1 MAHKHL
7 TLTFFQVGCRPSRI
21 GPTLGPV
28 RDRDTGRS
36 TSVGTGFDTGFG
48 LAKNLAD
55 SCQNGPDGDSLC
67 SGGRRCWC
75 RSAGAVTKAAVKL
88 TQRERE
94 VASLVANG
102 LTNREIAKK
111 LFISERTAEYHVEQI
126 RNKLGFHAR
135 SQIAAW
141 TVAERQTTAGT
152 GEVTASALPRGP
164 RRVLPGVRPRLRL
177 AILGLIL
184 AVTGVGGGLAVASA
198 LHPSTSPAATPLGR
212 LIKIDGATGH
222 LTASSVPMS
231 ARGSDLAVGEG
242 SIWAVS
248 YGAKILI
255 RINPRTMA
263 EVGSY
268 GVSGPPVGIA
278 VGGGLVWIATAFG
291 DKPFEQ
297 FDPKTNQLGRP
308 VSLAG
313 EVALQG
319 VAYGQNS
326 VWVTDKNNNMVY
338 RVDPSTDLLTA
349 QIRVGNG
356 PESIAADSSAIWV
369 ANAVDDTVSRIDPNS
384 SQVVQ
389 TIGLRGAPTAIAAGQ
404 GAVWVVSESANLVVR
419 IDPTTNARVEIPMA
433 GPTGVVV
440 SRSTVWIAQGATG
453 RVGRIDASTN
463 AILPSLMVAG
473 TVDGIATDGQSVWVM
488 MHGT

>member
-1 MAHKHL
+1 
-7 TLTFFQVGCRPSRI
+7 
-21 GPTLGPV
+21 
-28 RDRDTGRS
+28 
-36 TSVGTGFDTGFG
+36 
-48 LAKNLAD
+48 
-55 SCQNGPDGDSLC
+55 
-67 SGGRRCWC
+67 
-75 RSAGAVTKAAVKL
+75 
-88 TQRERE
+88 
-94 VASLVANG
+94 VALG

-135 SQIAAW
+135 SQVAAW
-141 TVAERQTTAGT
+141 TVAERQTTPGS
-152 GEVTASALPRGP
+152 GEVTANALPRGP
-164 RRVLPGVRPRLRL
+164 RQVLPGVRPRLRL

-184 AVTGVGGGLAVASA
+184 AVTGVGGGLAASSA
-198 LHPSTSPAATPLGR
+198 LRPSTSPAATPPGR
-212 LIKIDGATGH
+212 LLKIDPATGH

-231 ARGSDLAVGEG
+231 ARGSDLAIGEG

-255 RINPRTMA
+255 RINPKTMA

-268 GVSGPPVGIA
+268 GVSAPPVGIA
-278 VGGGLVWIATAFG
+278 IGGGLVWIATAFG

-297 FDPKTNQLGRP
+297 FDPKTNQLGPP

-326 VWVTDKNNNMVY
+326 VWVTDKNNNLVY

-349 QIRVGNG
+349 QIRVGKG
-356 PESIAADSSAIWV
+356 PEAIAADSSAIWV

-440 SRSTVWIAQGATG
+440 SRSTVWIAEGPTG
-453 RVGRIDASTN
+453 RVARIDASTN
-463 AILPSLMVAG
+463 SILPSLVVAG
-473 TVDGIATDGQSVWVM
+473 TLDGIAADDQYVWVM

>member
-1 MAHKHL
+1 M
-7 TLTFFQVGCRPSRI
+7 
-21 GPTLGPV
+21 
-28 RDRDTGRS
+28 
-36 TSVGTGFDTGFG
+36 
-48 LAKNLAD
+48 
-55 SCQNGPDGDSLC
+55 
-67 SGGRRCWC
+67 
-75 RSAGAVTKAAVKL
+75 TKAAPKL

-94 VASLVANG
+94 VAGLVANG

-141 TVAERQTTAGT
+141 IVAERHATPAS
-152 GEVTASALPRGP
+152 GEVTASALPRDA
-164 RRVLPGVRPRLRL
+164 REVLPGVRPRLRL

-184 AVTGVGGGLAVASA
+184 AVIGVGGGLGIASA
-198 LHPSTSPAATPLGR
+198 LRPSTSPAATPLGR
-212 LIKIDGATGH
+212 LVKIDAATGM
-222 LTASSVPMS
+222 LSASSVPMS
-231 ARGSDLAVGEG
+231 ARGSDLAVSEG

-248 YGAKILI
+248 YESKLLT
-255 RINPRTMA
+255 RINPATMA
-263 EVGSY
+263 VVGTY
-268 GVSGPPVGIA
+268 GVPAPPVGIA
-278 VGGGLVWIATAFG
+278 VGGGLVWVAIAFG
-291 DKPFEQ
+291 DNSLRP
-297 FDPKTNQLGRP
+297 FDPKTNQLGQP

-349 QIRVGNG
+349 QIRVGKG
-356 PESIAADSSAIWV
+356 PEEIAADSSAIWV

-384 SQVVQ
+384 SQVIQ

-404 GAVWVVSESANLVVR
+404 GAVWAVSESANLVVR
-419 IDPTTNARVEIPMA
+419 IDPTTNSRVEIPMA

-453 RVGRIDASTN
+453 RVARIDPSTN
-463 AILPSLMVAG
+463 AIQQLSIFVGG
-473 TVDGIATDGQSVWVM
+473 TIDGIAADDRSVWVV

>member
-1 MAHKHL
+1 MTEA
-7 TLTFFQVGCRPSRI
+7 T
-21 GPTLGPV
+21 
-28 RDRDTGRS
+28 
-36 TSVGTGFDTGFG
+36 
-48 LAKNLAD
+48 
-55 SCQNGPDGDSLC
+55 
-67 SGGRRCWC
+67 
-75 RSAGAVTKAAVKL
+75 VKL
-88 TQRERE
+88 TPRERE
-94 VASLVANG
+94 VASLVAQG
-102 LTNREIAKK
+102 LSNREIAKR

-141 TVAERQTTAGT
+141 TVAERQGIPAS
-152 GEVTASALPRGP
+152 GEVTASALPSRAREVP
-164 RRVLPGVRPRLRL
+164 PGVRPRLKL

-184 AVTGVGGGLAVASA
+184 AVIGVGSGLGIASA
-198 LHPSTSPAATPLGR
+198 LRPSTSPAATPLGR
-212 LIKIDGATGH
+212 LIKIDAATGQRA
-222 LTASSVPMS
+222 ASSVPIS

-242 SIWAVS
+242 SIWLVS

-255 RINPRTMA
+255 RINPATMA
-263 EVGSY
+263 EGGSY
-268 GVSGPPVGIA
+268 GVSAPPVGIA
-278 VGGGLVWIATAFG
+278 VGGGLVWIAIAFG

-349 QIRVGNG
+349 QIRVGIG
-356 PESIAADSSAIWV
+356 PESIASDSSAIWV

-389 TIGLRGAPTAIAAGQ
+389 TIGIRGAPTAIAAGQ

-419 IDPTTNARVEIPMA
+419 IDPTTNARVEIPIA

-453 RVGRIDASTN
+453 RVARIDASTN
-463 AILPSLMVAG
+463 AILPSLVVTG
-473 TVDGIATDGQSVWVM
+473 TVDGIAADGQSVWVM

>member
-1 MAHKHL
+1 
-7 TLTFFQVGCRPSRI
+7 
-21 GPTLGPV
+21 
-28 RDRDTGRS
+28 
-36 TSVGTGFDTGFG
+36 
-48 LAKNLAD
+48 
-55 SCQNGPDGDSLC
+55 
-67 SGGRRCWC
+67 
-75 RSAGAVTKAAVKL
+75 VTKAAVKL

-141 TVAERQTTAGT
+141 TVTERQTTPGS

-164 RRVLPGVRPRLRL
+164 RQVLPGVRPRLRL

-184 AVTGVGGGLAVASA
+184 AVTGVGGGLAVASV
-198 LHPSTSPAATPLGR
+198 LRPSTSSAATPPGR
-212 LIKIDGATGH
+212 LVKIDAATGQ

-248 YGAKILI
+248 YESKLLT
-255 RINPRTMA
+255 RINPATMA
-263 EVGSY
+263 VVGTY
-268 GVSGPPVGIA
+268 GVPAPPVGIA
-278 VGGGLVWIATAFG
+278 VGGGLVWIAIAFG
-291 DKPFEQ
+291 DNSLRP
-297 FDPKTNQLGRP
+297 FDPKTNQLGPP
-308 VSLAG
+308 VSIAG
-313 EVALQG
+313 GVALQG
-319 VAYGQNS
+319 VAYGLNS
-326 VWVTDKNNNMVY
+326 VWVTDKNNNLVY
-338 RVDPSTDLLTA
+338 RVDPSTDLLKA
-349 QIRVGNG
+349 QIGVGKG
-356 PESIAADSSAIWV
+356 PEEITADSAAIWV

-389 TIGLRGAPTAIAAGQ
+389 TIGLRGAPTAIAPGQ

-440 SRSTVWIAQGATG
+440 SRSTVWIAQGPAG
-453 RVGRIDASTN
+453 RVTRIDPNTN
-463 AILPSLMVAG
+463 AIQQLSIFVGG
-473 TVDGIATDGQSVWVM
+473 TIDGIAADDRSVWVV